1 MQAIRGA
8 ITVGS
13 NTAVEILQQTQ
24 ALLETM
30 LSANQIDKS
39 EVISVFFTATPD
51 LNAAFPARAARTIGL
66 TQAALMDAVEM
77 DVPGAMPRTI
87 RILMFIDRLHQP
99 HLVRHVYMGEAKRLR
114 PDLALN

>member
-1 MQAIRGA
+1 
-8 ITVGS
+8 
-13 NTAVEILQQTQ
+13 
-24 ALLETM
+24 
-30 LSANQIDKS
+30 
-39 EVISVFFTATPD
+39 
-51 LNAAFPARAARTIGL
+51 
-66 TQAALMDAVEM
+66 MDAVEM

>member
-13 NTAVEILQQTQ
+13 NTAAEILQQTQ

-39 EVISVFFTATPD
+39 EVISVF
-51 LNAAFPARAARTIGL
+51 L
-66 TQAALMDAVEM
+66 
-77 DVPGAMPRTI
+77 
-87 RILMFIDRLHQP
+87 RL
-99 HLVRHVYMGEAKRLR
+99 LLI
-114 PDLALN
+114 